1 MKTLLSIENRNAV
14 LNRMAEL
21 LEQERTNIKTVN
33 QQDLINYSGEDL
45 AMEKRLLVDDAKI
58 DGMILSMQQLASQED
73 PIGVER
79 FQFVHEKGMKITNK
93 TIITSTKGVML
104 MSATMP
110 VEFSS

>member
-33 QQDLINYSGEDL
+33 QQDLSNYSGDDL
-45 AMEKRLLVDDAKI
+45 AMEKRLLVDVSKI

-73 PIGVER
+73 PVGIER
-79 FQFVHEKGMKITNK
+79 FNFDHENGMKVINK
-93 TIITSTKGVML
+93 T
-104 MSATMP
+104 A
-110 VEFSS
+110 